1 MSPGGV
7 DFHEINGLLLP
18 HLPRDRYKHT
28 EVRKIEVLWEL
39 DAASKLDHHPFFA
52 REMLA
57 YG

>member
-7 DFHEINGLLLP
+7 DFHEINGLLLS

-28 EVRKIEVLWEL
+28 EVRKIEMLWEL
-39 DAASKLDHHPFFA
+39 DAASNLDQLPSLA